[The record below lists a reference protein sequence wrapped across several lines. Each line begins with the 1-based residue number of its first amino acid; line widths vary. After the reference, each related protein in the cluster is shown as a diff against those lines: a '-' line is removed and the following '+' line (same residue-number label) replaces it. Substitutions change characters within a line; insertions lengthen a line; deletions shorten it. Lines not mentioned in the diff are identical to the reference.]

1 MDRFI
6 EPGYYFAII
15 EHNNLKSNMDR
26 FIVHCVIISTL
37 RQDEFKIQYG

>member
-6 EPGYYFAII
+6 AHIK
-15 EHNNLKSNMDR
+15 NNTKRFDNILKSNMDR

-37 RQDEFKIQYG
+37 RQDDFKIQYG

>member
-6 EPGYYFAII
+6 ESGYYFAII

-26 FIVHCVIISTL
+26 FIAEPTKNSPNYIT
-37 RQDEFKIQYG
+37 RFKIQYG